1 MVDLLGFAGSSLIV
15 LSLTMKSIIR
25 LRIVGIA
32 GALVFV
38 VYGLWI
44 GALPVVATNTVTLSI
59 HLVRLR
65 SLFREGSDLADP
77 GELANSGPTPRV
89 AAP

>member
-38 VYGLWI
+38 IYGLWI

-65 SLFREGSDLADP
+65 SLFHEGSSSGDLAN
-77 GELANSGPTPRV
+77 GGSTPQV